1 MHYLF
6 IAPCKYIVNSAIPD
20 TYNMLCE
27 LNKPAKLVLVSPK
40 GLNSARLTRQNFA
53 RPELGGF
60 ESDFTEAFLS

>member
-1 MHYLF
+1 
-6 IAPCKYIVNSAIPD
+6 
-20 TYNMLCE
+20 MLCE